1 MKKLYG
7 EERRQ
12 ILLEKIKTAN
22 KPLTGSELAAVAQVS
37 RQVIVGDMTLLK
49 AKGEPILATSQ
60 GYLYMNNETG
70 RVETSRRIACRHQP
84 QDTEQELM
92 VLVEAGVTVK
102 DVSIEH
108 PVYGELTA
116 GIHVSTPQQ
125 VADFMK
131 RVRDTGASYLL
142 ELTDG
147 THLHTI
153 TAANDAALDRA
164 EAAMQEHGFLLE
176 DSE

>member
-12 ILLEKIKTAN
+12 ILLEKIKTSG
-22 KPLTGSELAAVAQVS
+22 KPLTGGELAAFANVS

-60 GYLYMNNETG
+60 GYLYMNKKMSHEE
-70 RVETSRRIACRHQP
+70 VSRRIACRHEP
-84 QDTEQELM
+84 QDTEHELM
-92 VLVEAGVTVK
+92 ILVEAGVSVK

-116 GIHVSTPQQ
+116 GIHVSTPRQ
-125 VADFMK
+125 VDDFMN

-153 TAANDAALDRA
+153 TATSTAALDRA
-164 EAAMQEHGFLLE
+164 EAAMREHGYLLE
-176 DSE
+176 DSD

>member
-1 MKKLYG
+1 MKKLLG
-7 EERRQ
+7 DQRRQ
-12 ILLEKIKTAN
+12 FLLEKIKASAQ
-22 KPLTGSELAAVAQVS
+22 PMTGSELAALTSVS

-49 AKGEPILATSQ
+49 AKGEPIIATSQ
-60 GYLYMNNETG
+60 GYLYLAD
-70 RVETSRRIACRHQP
+70 RVSEETSRRIACRHQP
-84 QDTEQELM
+84 EDTERELKL
-92 VLVEAGVTVK
+92 LVETGVTVK

-116 GIHVSTPQQ
+116 GIHVSTVQE
-125 VADFMK
+125 VEAFMK

-153 TAANDAALDRA
+153 TAADSATLEKAISRMRDN
-164 EAAMQEHGFLLE
+164 GFLLE
-176 DSE
+176 ETE

>member
-1 MKKLYG
+1 MKKLLG
-7 EERRQ
+7 EQRRQ
-12 ILLEKIKTAN
+12 FLLETIKASAQ
-22 KPLTGSELAAVAQVS
+22 PMTGSDLAALASVS

-49 AKGEPILATSQ
+49 AKGEPIIATSQ
-60 GYLYMNNETG
+60 GYLFLAD
-70 RVETSRRIACRHQP
+70 RVTAEASRRIACRHQP
-84 QDTEQELM
+84 EDTERELKL
-92 VLVEAGVTVK
+92 LVEAGVTVK

-116 GIHVSTPQQ
+116 GIHVSN
-125 VADFMK
+125 VKEVEAFMK

-153 TAANDAALDRA
+153 TAPDNATLEKAVSRMRDN
-164 EAAMQEHGFLLE
+164 GFLLME
-176 DSE
+176 TD